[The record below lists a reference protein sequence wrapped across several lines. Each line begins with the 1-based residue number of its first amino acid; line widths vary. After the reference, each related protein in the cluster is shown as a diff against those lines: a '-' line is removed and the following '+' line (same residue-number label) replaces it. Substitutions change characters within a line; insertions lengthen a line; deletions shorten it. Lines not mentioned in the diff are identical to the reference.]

1 MPALVTVPA
10 PNTDPVDI
18 APQRTKGVARLATKS
33 VAGRTRLDIFYQE
46 SAAKIR
52 MPESYDGSM
61 EAVLI
66 NTSGGLTGGDRMSWQ
81 VDAGAG
87 TDITVTTQACE
98 RNYKSAGGHADVK
111 TRLSVGANAVLHWLP
126 QETILFN
133 EGALKRSLDVD
144 LHDTAEFIGL
154 EAVLLGRKAMGEIV
168 RSGLFR
174 DRWRIRRSGALI
186 HAEDVCLSGDIEALT
201 AKSPVLAGNQAFAT
215 ILYCGTRAEALLP
228 RIRALLGDAMA
239 GASHFN
245 GKLIVRLVASEG
257 YELRKILIPAI
268 SLLRNGNSAPKVWN
282 L

>member
-1 MPALVTVPA
+1 MLA
-10 PNTDPVDI
+10 PNMDTL
-18 APQRTKGVARLATKS
+18 PQRTKGVARLATKS
-33 VAGRTRLDIFYQE
+33 VAGKTRLDIFYQE

-52 MPESYDGSM
+52 MPESYDGRM

-66 NTSGGLTGGDRMSWQ
+66 NTSGGLTGGDRISWQ
-81 VDAGAG
+81 VDAGAN
-87 TDITVTTQACE
+87 TDVTVTTQACE
-98 RNYKSAGGHADVK
+98 RIYKSAGGHAEVN
-111 TRLSVGANAVLHWLP
+111 TTLSAGADAVLHWLP
-126 QETILFN
+126 QETILFDQ
-133 EGALKRSLDVD
+133 GALKRTLDVT
-144 LHDTAEFIGL
+144 LHETAEFIGL

-186 HAEDVCLSGDIEALT
+186 HAEEVCLSGDIESLT

-215 ILYCGTRAEALLP
+215 ILYCGRRGEALLP
-228 RIRALLGDAMA
+228 KIRALLGETMA

-245 GKLIVRLVASEG
+245 DKLIVRLVASEG

-268 SLLRNGNSAPKVWN
+268 SLLRNGHPAPKVWN